1 MFLLSELVQF
11 LNEKHYLVQEAK
23 IENDVKIKR
32 FASLVHPSPDAL
44 CWAKKPLPAESIPE
58 AAVLVC
64 LPEQEHN
71 KERKTVMLHVKE
83 PRRVFGEI
91 VSHFNPEIHE
101 TGISDKAI
109 VSPTAEIGENV
120 YIGPG
125 TVIGEHCKIGNGTII
140 DANVTLYH
148 HTTIGKNCHISSGA
162 VIGAD
167 GHGYVLGENNRYQ
180 KIRHMGNVVIGDNV
194 DIGAN
199 SCVDRGVLD
208 DTTIGDNTKID
219 NLVQVAHNVVISE
232 NCMITCGA
240 LICGSSNI
248 GANCYLA
255 PGCIIKNGVM
265 LAGENRVD
273 MNSTL
278 SDSYPTHN
286 TTLVGTPAKPMIA
299 YHLQN
304 ITKNQAKEEYR
315 HHFADMSNDLKE
327 YLSSILQDTIQMNMD
342 TVTEDTLQTEIP
354 SINLLQIIMALDEKG
369 IAISFDKARSIR
381 TLGDLIVSI
390 ESGKDRA

>member
-11 LNEKHYLVQEAK
+11 LNEKHYLVQEA
-23 IENDVKIKR
+23 ERGNDVEIKR
-32 FASLVHPSPDAL
+32 FASLAHPSPDAL
-44 CWAKKPLPAESIPE
+44 CWTKKLLPAESIPE

-125 TVIGEHCKIGNGTII
+125 TVIGDHCKIGDGTII

-167 GHGYVLGENNRYQ
+167 GHGYVLDENNRYQ

-208 DTTIGDNTKID
+208 DTTIGSGTKIS
-219 NLVQVAHNVVISE
+219 NLVQIAHNVQVGA
-232 NCMITCGA
+232 NCMITCGVMIA
-240 LICGSSNI
+240 GSAIVQSD
-248 GANCYLA
+248 CWLA
-255 PGCIIKNGVM
+255 PSVTLN
-265 LAGENRVD
+265 
-273 MNSTL
+273 NSVLL
-278 SDSYPTHN
+278 SNSN
-286 TTLVGTPAKPMIA
+286 LIGTGSVVLRSILDTQNIYCGYPAKYLKP
-299 YHLQN
+299 
-304 ITKNQAKEEYR
+304 YR
-315 HHFADMSNDLKE
+315 N
-327 YLSSILQDTIQMNMD
+327 
-342 TVTEDTLQTEIP
+342 
-354 SINLLQIIMALDEKG
+354 
-369 IAISFDKARSIR
+369 
-381 TLGDLIVSI
+381 
-390 ESGKDRA
+390 